1 MMSAARRLFVRRRP
15 EASFAFIGGATAGR
29 GSISATGSELSQFP
43 VPVVADPSGRS
54 PVGRVIASLFSV
66 VLLTAVPV
74 SPALARQAAPT
85 PTQTPAPTI
94 GERPPQN
101 LCIQVEV
108 GGERVGHLECASEAL
123 QAAARVAR
131 DEARAPLEAPT
142 PGVGSPDAS
151 VGVSTVSGARLRL
164 GPALGTSVHRPGQ
177 GPATPAPG
185 VRP

>member
-15 EASFAFIGGATAGR
+15 EASFAFIGGTAATR
-29 GSISATGSELSQFP
+29 GSISATGSELRQFP

-54 PVGRVIASLFSV
+54 PVGGVIASLLSFV
-66 VLLTAVPV
+66 VLAALPV
-74 SPALARQAAPT
+74 SPVLARQAALA
-85 PTQTPAPTI
+85 PTQTSAPTI

-131 DEARAPLEAPT
+131 DQARAPLKTPT
-142 PGVGSPDAS
+142 PGVGSPDAM

-164 GPALGTSVHRPGQ
+164 GPALGTSGHRPGQ

>member
-1 MMSAARRLFVRRRP
+1 MSAARRLFVRRRP
-15 EASFAFIGGATAGR
+15 EASFAFIGGATAMR
-29 GSISATGSELSQFP
+29 GSISATGSELRQFP

-74 SPALARQAAPT
+74 SPVMARQAAPA
-85 PTQTPAPTI
+85 PAPTI

-177 GPATPAPG
+177 GSATPAPG
-185 VRP
+185 GRP